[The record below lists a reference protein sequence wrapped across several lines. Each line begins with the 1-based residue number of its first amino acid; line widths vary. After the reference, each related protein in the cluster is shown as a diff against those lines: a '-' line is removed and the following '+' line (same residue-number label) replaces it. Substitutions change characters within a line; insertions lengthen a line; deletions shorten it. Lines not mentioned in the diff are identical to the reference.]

1 MASPGQRR
9 ASAKSMVG
17 KRVGDWTSDD
27 VMQWLHTEGLAAY
40 ESLFLTQETL
50 NGEFLLEFSTPTLD
64 HMGITSLKQ
73 RKELLKAIHS
83 LQVRALEEVRASP
96 RTTISNQVLEPEFN
110 EDASHASFLEALQAW
125 RQPSQAHVDH
135 GTATSLPT
143 VCWHCLAPCRQL
155 VPAPDA
161 RTVCSKRCLDA
172 LIAAD
177 TQAREAVASQAAAQR
192 ARLQATWSLDIQ
204 LQTRSADKQT

>member
-1 MASPGQRR
+1 MAS
-9 ASAKSMVG
+9 G
-17 KRVGDWTSDD
+17 KRSDRKRIDDWTSDD
-27 VMQWLHTEGLAAY
+27 VMQWLHAEGLAAY

-96 RTTISNQVLEPEFN
+96 RITTSNQGHEPEFN

-125 RQPSQAHVDH
+125 RQPSQARVDH

-161 RTVCSKRCLDA
+161 RSVCSKRCLDA
-172 LIAAD
+172 LLAAD
-177 TQAREAVASQAAAQR
+177 AQANDAVASQAAAYR
-192 ARLQATWSLDIQ
+192 ARLQAAWSLDIQ
-204 LQTRSADKQT
+204 LLTRSPNDPM